1 MGGREEERKGGKV
14 EGREGRRKEV
24 SNCSHMKLFR
34 RALLISI
41 PPAFQPA
48 EKYID
53 INCAGAT
60 AEFYCSSA
68 TKAGLRGL
76 MHGSFVP
83 VIGDFPSFISLP
95 TKHYLLWEKQP
106 SFALSNIRQSLTV
119 YPASPRLKE

>member
-1 MGGREEERKGGKV
+1 MEGGRREREKRRRRKEGGKD
-14 EGREGRRKEV
+14 GREGGGKKGRKRGGEGRGKEV
-24 SNCSHMKLFR
+24 SNCSHMKLFH

-68 TKAGLRGL
+68 TKLVLEA
-76 MHGSFVP
+76 
-83 VIGDFPSFISLP
+83 
-95 TKHYLLWEKQP
+95 
-106 SFALSNIRQSLTV
+106 
-119 YPASPRLKE
+119 